1 MTSQTNIIDSLTLT
15 KSGVFASVIQKDK
28 IDNNDKTKT
37 WVVKMKEDKRIDFP
51 NLQFSVKCVC
61 HHNNKMRN
69 RVCGHLSLL
78 LEAQF
83 CIVFESVILN
93 SILNQIVNIQNDWI
107 KSFYN
112 LLFVD
117 NIKCAGLNLSSH

>member
-1 MTSQTNIIDSLTLT
+1 
-15 KSGVFASVIQKDK
+15 
-28 IDNNDKTKT
+28 
-37 WVVKMKEDKRIDFP
+37 
-51 NLQFSVKCVC
+51 
-61 HHNNKMRN
+61 MRN

-78 LEAQF
+78 LVAQF